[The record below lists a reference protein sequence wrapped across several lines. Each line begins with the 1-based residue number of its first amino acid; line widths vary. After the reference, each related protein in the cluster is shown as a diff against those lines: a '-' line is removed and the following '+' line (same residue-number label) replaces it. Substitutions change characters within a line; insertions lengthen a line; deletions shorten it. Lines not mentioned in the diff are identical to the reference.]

1 MMNNDDKQQ
10 LNLKRNILITAISE
24 VISELVNKSGKSGR
38 KISAEYDIGLGMLSK
53 LMRGKSD
60 IKYTTLWKL
69 SNALHV
75 NPLELSEMI
84 MKKLP
89 KDFNFFES

>member
-1 MMNNDDKQQ
+1 MINDDDKQQ
-10 LNLKRNILITAISE
+10 LTVKKNILITVIAE

-38 KISAEYDIGLGMLSK
+38 KISVEYDIGLGTLSK

-69 SNALHV
+69 SNALQIS
-75 NPLELSEMI
+75 PLKLTEII

-89 KDFNFFES
+89 KDFNFFE

>member
-1 MMNNDDKQQ
+1 MKNDDDKQQ
-10 LNLKRNILITAISE
+10 LLEKKNMLIAAMAS

-38 KISAEYDIGLGMLSK
+38 KISAEYDIGLGLLSK
-53 LMRGKSD
+53 VMRSKSD

-69 SNALHV
+69 SNALQIT
-75 NPLELSEMI
+75 PLEFTKMV

-89 KDFNFFES
+89 KDFNFFE